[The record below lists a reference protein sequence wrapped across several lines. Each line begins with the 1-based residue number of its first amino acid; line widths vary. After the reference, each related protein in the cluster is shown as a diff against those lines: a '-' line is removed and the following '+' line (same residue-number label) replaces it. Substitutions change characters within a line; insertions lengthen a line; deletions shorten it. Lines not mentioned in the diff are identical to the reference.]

1 VSSGPSTL
9 PVCVPPQTT
18 RRTAAG
24 GGGCWSGSG
33 SPTTDARAHEGD
45 GVEAEGAPAPASGL
59 ETAAVWDVPSSSVS
73 SRVSSVP
80 GPWTRSFSFSSF
92 CSGGHGTPGAGISPR
107 SQRPRRSARPSIH
120 GPAFE
125 SAQPPPPSTPLVS
138 LSPLSLLL
146 LSLSRSSP
154 RVLLLVVEAQVQ
166 VQVQVP
172 PSEAGRFSGETRS
185 RSSAVC
191 WSGTF
196 VPRMVILSSV
206 RGASHG
212 LIMLQIAVKDVGPL
226 MMISWPIL

>member
-1 VSSGPSTL
+1 VCRKDPL
-9 PVCVPPQTT
+9 PVCILPQTT

-45 GVEAEGAPAPASGL
+45 DVEAEGAPGL
-59 ETAAVWDVPSSSVS
+59 ETAAVWDAPSSSVS

-80 GPWTRSFSFSSF
+80 GPWSRSFFSFSSF
-92 CSGGHGTPGAGISPR
+92 CSGGHGTPGPGISPR
-107 SQRPRRSARPSIH
+107 SQRARRSARPSIH

-125 SAQPPPPSTPLVS
+125 SAQPPSPPLLS
-138 LSPLSLLL
+138 LSPLSLPL

-154 RVLLLVVEAQVQ
+154 RVLLLVVEAHVQ

-191 WSGTF
+191 
-196 VPRMVILSSV
+196 
-206 RGASHG
+206 
-212 LIMLQIAVKDVGPL
+212 
-226 MMISWPIL
+226 